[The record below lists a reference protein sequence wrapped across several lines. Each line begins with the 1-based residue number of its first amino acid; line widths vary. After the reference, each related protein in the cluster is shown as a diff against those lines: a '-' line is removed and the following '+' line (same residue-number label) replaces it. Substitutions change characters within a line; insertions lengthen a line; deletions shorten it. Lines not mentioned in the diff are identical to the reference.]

1 MVPVVRW
8 LKDNKGSTTILS
20 LFFVAIFV
28 VTLYMSAEIWKVVS
42 IKKSLHSA
50 TYQAVK
56 YISLNG
62 MKWGLSSRRWEEE
75 VRPLIVSELANN
87 PFLPSDGPGV
97 PEPDIVV
104 WLSDEVNMQNYCEKG
119 YFRLKVELSHQVL
132 TPPKWGEPRD
142 PPRLPMQLK
151 LAQTIDG
158 QIECYP

>member
-1 MVPVVRW
+1 VVPVVRW